1 MLNRRIL
8 RIKAF
13 KALYTY
19 AENPSMSLSE
29 LTSIMEQSCEATRSL
44 YLLMLSI
51 VSPLTQEA
59 KSRPAKHFPKFE
71 NNFLA
76 PLLDEDPDF
85 QKIVS
90 KRKLA
95 WTNCD
100 VLLRKLFDSICSK
113 DYFAAY
119 NASETSSPAEDA
131 KLFVKIFEEEFVD
144 NADVETYLEDLSIFW
159 IDDLAYALT
168 FCCRTVENLAKGARW
183 SLLPLYQSEM
193 QMEKKDSDKAFITS
207 VLNNAYSHFA
217 EYTDLIAASVP
228 KWDKSRLF
236 VTDQVLIIAGLAEAA
251 ACPDIPAKVTIN
263 EYVEISKYYG
273 TPNSRSFVNGL
284 LDKLIKENIDKFI

>member
-29 LTSIMEQSCEATRSL
+29 LTSVLEQSCEATRSL

-51 VSPLTQEA
+51 ISPLTQEA
-59 KSRPAKHFPKFE
+59 KNRPAKHFPKFE

-76 PLLDEDPDF
+76 PLLEEDPDF

-90 KRKLA
+90 KRKLV
-95 WTNCD
+95 WSNCD
-100 VLLRKLFDSICSK
+100 VLMRKLYDSICSK

-119 NASETSSPAEDA
+119 NASAESSPAEDA

-144 NADVETYLEDLSIFW
+144 NADVETYLEDLSIYW
-159 IDDLAYALT
+159 VDDLAYALT
-168 FCCRTVENLAKGARW
+168 YCCRTVENLAKGARW
-183 SLLPLYQSEM
+183 SLIPLYQSEM
-193 QMEKKDSDKAFITS
+193 QMEKKDSDKAFVTN
-207 VLNNAYSHFA
+207 VLKNAYLHFT

-251 ACPDIPAKVTIN
+251 SCPDIPAKVTIN

-284 LDKLIKENIDKFI
+284 LDRLIKENIDKFI